1 MNDTGSDRRDDLA
14 AVPLLGRTVAPEGSG
29 LVLAEWQADG
39 RTGAETAWQAP
50 LHIHHSDDEAWY
62 VLEGTLRLRIDGL
75 DYDVPAGS
83 GIVGPR
89 GLSHTFGNPD
99 TEPARYVLVMS
110 AQTNALLKNL
120 HSGGAREPD
129 AVRALFEEY
138 GCELL
143 Q

>member
-1 MNDTGSDRRDDLA
+1 MSDLRDDLS
-14 AVPLLGRTVAPEGSG
+14 AVPLLGRTLAPEGSG
-29 LVLAEWQADG
+29 LVLAEWKAAG

-50 LHIHHSDDEAWY
+50 LHLHHDEDEAWY
-62 VLEGTLRLRIDGL
+62 VLEGTLRLRIDGA

-99 TEPARYVLVMS
+99 TAPARYVLVMS
-110 AQTNALLKNL
+110 ARTNALLKAL
-120 HSGGAREPD
+120 HSGNVRGPD

-143 Q
+143 E